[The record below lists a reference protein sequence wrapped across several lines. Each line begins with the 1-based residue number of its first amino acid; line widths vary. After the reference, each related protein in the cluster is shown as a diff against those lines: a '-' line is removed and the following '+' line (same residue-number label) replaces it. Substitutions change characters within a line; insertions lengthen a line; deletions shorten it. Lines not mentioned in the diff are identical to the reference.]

1 MAQENRR
8 RSYVLFILP
17 ALLLAHVAACA
28 SAAGVADP
36 AGDFPDPDITA
47 LSCDVRGGVLYVR
60 LDLARDP
67 AGSYGGAV
75 FIDADRNLSTGYR
88 EGTGADYVYA
98 FSIMPI
104 VYAEPVV
111 SATLNDEPVS
121 EATLSCSA
129 NRVDI
134 AVPLEIPESGD
145 AAPDLFAAVYTGTME
160 ALAFDRAPDYGV
172 MNAGS
177 GEVKV
182 PDGAARV
189 SSKLDDRAGDAPSGD
204 VTVLSTDVHDGVLDI
219 LVTYGTAVES
229 GGGYPGGDLKGWV
242 LIDADQNLA
251 TGFMNAEEAPP
262 SFGIDYRLDYTIGP
276 TLGTGVSLEKTSPGF
291 AEGGYAETVGVPLG
305 VPYNDAMFLAA
316 GNQVFFRIPLALLGP
331 DDGRTSIILD
341 SFSLDELTTSGAS
354 DQVPD
359 AGVGALDSGTGEVR
373 PLLSYTGAG
382 PVQTADRVG
391 DSAGF
396 GYDGDDIA
404 SVETGYAGNV
414 FLVKVTYASL
424 EPDDGAV
431 TTVFFD
437 TDQAADG
444 LFESAL
450 VYSLYNGR
458 LGAVLVGD
466 TGGVFGAKS
475 ARHLVTMQGDSI
487 FASVPLELLSDDGR
501 MNLAVETALVLS
513 SAEIPLTD
521 QVREWMSSGYETKFG
536 TGEVHINPDKF
547 NRTLYDRVPET
558 GFISVKP

>member
-17 ALLLAHVAACA
+17 ALLLAHAAACA

-36 AGDFPDPDITA
+36 AGDFPDPDITG
-47 LSCDVRGGVLYVR
+47 LSCDVREGVLHVR
-60 LDLARDP
+60 MDLARDP
-67 AGSYGGAV
+67 AGSYGGAI
-75 FIDADRNLSTGYR
+75 FIDADRNPSTGYR
-88 EGTGADYVYA
+88 EGTGAEYVYA
-98 FSIMPI
+98 FSVMPI
-104 VYAEPVV
+104 VYAELVV
-111 SATLNDEPVS
+111 SATVNDEPVS
-121 EATLSCSA
+121 EATLSSNA
-129 NRVDI
+129 NRIDI
-134 AVPLEIPESGD
+134 AIPLGAPGD
-145 AAPDLFAAVYTGTME
+145 GAADPDLFAAVYTGTMG

-182 PDGAARV
+182 PGGAARV
-189 SSKLDDRAGDAPSGD
+189 SSRYDDREGDELSGD
-204 VTVLSTDVHDGVLDI
+204 VTGLSTDVHDGVLDI
-219 LVTYGTAVES
+219 LVTYATAVES
-229 GGGYPGGDLKGWV
+229 GGDLKGWI

-262 SFGIDYRLDYTIGP
+262 SFGIDYRLDYTIGSA
-276 TLGTGVSLEKTSPGF
+276 LGTGASLEKTGPGF
-291 AEGGYAETVGVPLG
+291 AEGGYAETAGVPLG
-305 VPYNDAMFLAA
+305 VPYNDAMFVAA
-316 GNQVFFRIPLALLGP
+316 GNQAFFRIPLALLGP

-341 SFSLDELTTSGAS
+341 SFSLSEMTSSGAS

-359 AGVGALDSGTGEVR
+359 AGVGALDTGTGEVR
-373 PLLSYTGAG
+373 PPLSYTGAG
-382 PVQTADRVG
+382 PAQTADRVG
-391 DSAGF
+391 DSAGS

-414 FLVKVTYASL
+414 LLVRVAYASL

-431 TTVFFD
+431 TTIFFD

-450 VYSLYNGR
+450 VYCLYNGR
-458 LGAVLVGD
+458 LGAVLVGN
-466 TGGVFGAKS
+466 TGGVFGARS
-475 ARHLVTMQGDSI
+475 ARPLVTMQGDSI
-487 FASVPLELLSDDGR
+487 FASVPLELLNDDGK
-501 MNLAVETALVLS
+501 MNLSIETALVPS

-521 QVREWMSSGYETKFG
+521 QTREWMSSGYETKFG

-558 GFISVKP
+558 GFISVAP